1 MSSRSAELFKCH
13 SILSLYVVMSH
24 IPRTSKCQMC
34 FTPSECFNI
43 SFVPGEY
50 IVGHK
55 IVSFSIFHSA
65 SIQHSYAEFSC
76 IAAVLCLMCLP
87 PHTGIVKTEQIKQ

>member
-55 IVSFSIFHSA
+55 IVSFSF
-65 SIQHSYAEFSC
+65 SINSTQLC
-76 IAAVLCLMCLP
+76 IVQLYCSSSLSHVCLP
-87 PHTGIVKTEQIKQ
+87 PHTGIVKTEQVK

>member
-1 MSSRSAELFKCH
+1 MSSRSAELFKCR

-55 IVSFSIFHSA
+55 IVSFSLA

-76 IAAVLCLMCLP
+76 IAAVLCLVCLP
-87 PHTGIVKTEQIKQ
+87 PHTGIVKTEQIK